1 MGKKAQ
7 RIFQIIHA
15 AQNGIPL
22 EAIKPPLNKDEIE
35 RYESVVKET
44 AMWRSKG
51 IKIAY
56 DLPSGAYDDDDD
68 DYDIY
73 SEDFDEEVMEEV
85 EKMNKKQNKKKR
97 KKSS

>member
-7 RIFQIIHA
+7 RIFHIMSA
-15 AQNGIPL
+15 AQHGVPI
-22 EAIKPPLNKDEIE
+22 EDIKPPLNKDEIE

-56 DLPSGAYDDDDD
+56 DLPSGAYDDDDN

-73 SEDFDEEVMEEV
+73 SENFDKEVMEEV
-85 EKMNKKQNKKKR
+85 ELLNREQQEN
-97 KKSS
+97 